1 MGYRR
6 DFSWKMDPDTSEYLD
21 ALKSRY
27 RMGLPALAPDLEDRY
42 LQPEDLLNDDLDLG
56 GFESPIVLSMMA
68 VKDPFCPA
76 ALAAANRLLP
86 RAAGSR
92 VRNQVAKVMHSRSRH
107 PVVRKGVLMVAKQ
120 GFDIDALK
128 RFATATSRRIEDDRA
143 NAQQAMA
150 AYLRRLAVDGESP
163 PTIMDDLLC
172 LSYRCS
178 LSPATVRQLILNTIE
193 SRKVSVQAKVAMLRN
208 IKRLPRQFQLE
219 LITRI
224 TSMRKSQSTD
234 ILRRCLEDVFLG
246 ESGRPEAAKS
256 DPNWVDSHWGGAN
269 GSDSSRRIVL
279 PSAADAA
286 RREGG
291 GQFWMVPRHRAL
303 DSGLSARDASQR
315 PQWPGGRSGDSA
327 RAR

>member
-1 MGYRR
+1 MGYRT
-6 DFSWKMDPDTSEYLD
+6 DFSWTMDSDTSEYLD
-21 ALKSRY
+21 TLKSRY
-27 RMGLPALAPDLEDRY
+27 RMGLPALAPELEDRY

-86 RAAGSR
+86 RAAQSR

-128 RFATATSRRIEDDRA
+128 RFSTVTSRRVEDDRA
-143 NAQQAMA
+143 DAQQAMT
-150 AYLRRLAVDGESP
+150 AYLKRLAVDGESP
-163 PTIMDDLLC
+163 PTVMDDLLC

-178 LSPATVRQLILNTIE
+178 LSPATVRQLILNTVE
-193 SRKVSVQAKVAMLRN
+193 SRKVSVRAKVALLHN

-219 LITRI
+219 LITRV

-246 ESGRPEAAKS
+246 ESDRT
-256 DPNWVDSHWGGAN
+256 
-269 GSDSSRRIVL
+269 DSSRRIIM
-279 PSAADAA
+279 PSASDAA
-286 RREGG
+286 RSDSDRDAGRAEPIRTEAA
-291 GQFWMVPRHRAL
+291 GQYWMVPRHRAL
-303 DSGLSARDASQR
+303 ESGLSARGAASPRSDWIRAGGAQR
-315 PQWPGGRSGDSA
+315 PQAS
-327 RAR
+327 